1 MSRTGFSLSVFIFLE
16 LQKVKRLKPV
26 LLTDGIET
34 CDAGATMRVLARILV
49 WFLGGLATLI
59 VAAVIVLNIYL
70 STRPPATTVRP
81 AGTIAIPAPFKIGR
95 AFIDYM
101 TVSGNRLYAGYASQ
115 GMVGVV
121 DTASGQAV
129 ASVTGLTRVHGVAI
143 VPDHGLGFA
152 SSSGDN
158 VVGVFEL
165 ATNKLVQKI
174 PAGDGPDA
182 IIYDEKAKLVYVSD
196 HDGKTG
202 TLIDPATLK
211 VVATIALGGEPE
223 YPQADP
229 ESGVIYQNLEDTSEL
244 VVIDPQKQAVTKRY
258 KLAPGEGPTGLALD
272 AANHRLFATCG
283 NRTLV
288 ALNADNGAIVTTLP
302 IGAGVDGAGYDAEL
316 RRVYTANGFGSM
328 TVIQQDSVDSY
339 RVLENAPT
347 HFGGHSLVIDP
358 ATHRVYVAYFGSIAA
373 YDVVAPPRSGARVPR
388 RFPGNE
394 EGRKAIYNHAS
405 VTGLSAARFVED

>member
-1 MSRTGFSLSVFIFLE
+1 MRTLV
-16 LQKVKRLKPV
+16 
-26 LLTDGIET
+26 
-34 CDAGATMRVLARILV
+34 RILLWLV
-49 WFLGGLATLI
+49 GGVVVLI
-59 VAAVIVLNIYL
+59 VAAIIALNIYL
-70 STRPPATTVRP
+70 STRPPATTMKP
-81 AGTIAIPAPFKIGR
+81 AGTISIPAPFKFGR

-101 TVSGNRLYAGYASQ
+101 TVSGGRLYAGYASH

-121 DTASGQAV
+121 DIATGQPV
-129 ASVTGLTRVHGVAI
+129 ANVTGLTRVHGVAI
-143 VPDHGLGFA
+143 VPERGLGFA

-174 PAGDGPDA
+174 PAGDDPDA
-182 IIYDEKAKLVYVSD
+182 IIYDEKAKLVYAGD
-196 HDGKTG
+196 HDGKTA

-211 VVATIALGGEPE
+211 VVATIPLGGEPE

-229 ESGVIYQNLEDTSEL
+229 ETGVIYQNLEDTSEL
-244 VVIDPQKQAVTKRY
+244 VVVDPQKQTVTKRY

-288 ALNADNGAIVTTLP
+288 VLNSENGAIVTTLP

-316 RRVYTANGFGSM
+316 KRVYTANGMGSM
-328 TVIQQDSVDSY
+328 TVIQQDSADSY

-358 ATHRVYVAYFGSIAA
+358 ATHRVYVAYFGSVAA
-373 YDVVAPPRSGARVPR
+373 YDVVAAPRSGARAPR
-388 RFPGNE
+388 GFSGNE
-394 EGRKAIYNHAS
+394 RDRKAVYHVAPTFRLAS
-405 VTGLSAARFVED
+405 